1 MFWQPVLTFDLIYLE
16 NYHYAFSSNII
27 FLILLFKLNKMICDK
42 AMFGPQTTKLLHW
55 PWSDHC
61 YPIKVTGAVTIRSG
75 EASSNDFSILMT
87 YTSLLVKFHNL
98 FTFWTIEAH
107 WHRTIYV
114 EAFDLAWIWCHDPCW
129 VCFLG
134 ESACGHRGVLSC
146 RGQSASDQV

>member
-1 MFWQPVLTFDLIYLE
+1 MQQVYVCFISNSISTLSVCFDIQFWPLLTFDLIYFE
-16 NYHYAFSSNII
+16 NYLYGFSSNII

-87 YTSLLVKFHNL
+87 YTSLLAKFHNL

-107 WHRTIYV
+107 WPWHINST
-114 EAFDLAWIWCHDPCW
+114 
-129 VCFLG
+129 
-134 ESACGHRGVLSC
+134 
-146 RGQSASDQV
+146 